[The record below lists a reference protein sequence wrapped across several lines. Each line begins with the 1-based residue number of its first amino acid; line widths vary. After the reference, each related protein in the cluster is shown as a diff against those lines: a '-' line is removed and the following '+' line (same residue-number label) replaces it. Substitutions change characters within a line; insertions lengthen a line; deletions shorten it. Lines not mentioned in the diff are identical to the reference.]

1 MNLIPLYR
9 FLDRNS
15 APPHSK
21 IVMAT
26 LLKCTGTC
34 KIDREAFLA
43 DRDMQ
48 ALAELGLIT
57 WEARNLVVTEK
68 AYRLAEMDPATVVQ
82 FN

>member
-1 MNLIPLYR
+1 M
-9 FLDRNS
+9 DR
-15 APPHSK
+15 
-21 IVMAT
+21 V
-26 LLKCTGTC
+26 
-34 KIDREAFLA
+34 AFLA
-43 DRDMQ
+43 DREMQ